1 MRALLLA
8 MICISAVAIWA
19 CPCFGF
25 EDVGG
30 DYGSSWLENYGT
42 KPASTFE
49 RPNTLWDWGS
59 APKGFALRNGTLYPP
74 GTVPQW
80 YYPII
85 VNDYNPIVLNQSELT
100 NSQLGNLY
108 TTDPWLLAQL
118 TGRPVN
124 IISEPRGTLF

>member
-1 MRALLLA
+1 MKELLLA
-8 MICISAVAIWA
+8 IISISAISIWA
-19 CPCFGF
+19 TPTLGF

-30 DYGSSWLENYGT
+30 NYGSSWLEKYGT

-49 RPNTLWDWGS
+49 TPNALWNWGS

-80 YYPII
+80 YYPILI
-85 VNDYNPIVLNQSELT
+85 SDYSPIVINQSELS
-100 NSQLGNLY
+100 NSQLGSSN
-108 TTDPWLLAQL
+108 TADPWLLAQL

-124 IISEPRGTLF
+124 IINQPKSTLF